1 MKSFSKIVDANL
13 SDSWDQLLDQTDYD
27 IWFGLENKVLRPVDP
42 VLDLYELIA
51 DLFLSDQFGNQ
62 VDEIN

>member
-1 MKSFSKIVDANL
+1 MKAFSKIVDANL
-13 SDSWDQLLDQTDYD
+13 SDSWNQLLDQVDYD

-42 VLDLYELIA
+42 VLDLYKLV
-51 DLFLSDQFGNQ
+51 SYQFGNQ

>member
-13 SDSWDQLLDQTDYD
+13 SDSWNQLLDQVDYD
-27 IWFGLENKVLRPVDP
+27 IWFGLENKVLHPVGP
-42 VLDLYELIA
+42 VLDLYKLIA
-51 DLFLSDQFGNQ
+51 GSFLSDQFGNQ

>member
-13 SDSWDQLLDQTDYD
+13 SDSWNQLLDQTDYD
-27 IWFGLENKVLRPVDP
+27 IWFGLENKVLHPVDP
-42 VLDLYELIA
+42 VLDLCKLIG

>member
-13 SDSWDQLLDQTDYD
+13 SDSWNQLLDQTDYD
-27 IWFGLENKVLRPVDP
+27 IWFVLEHKVLRPVDP
-42 VLDLYELIA
+42 VLDFCKLIA